1 MTLAE
6 LDALFEGEPGHLT
19 HYMLNRVLLVERREH
34 VVLRL
39 ERWQRKCES
48 EHLRAGLSQ
57 ELCIGAV
64 RYYTLALLHD
74 IYEQED

>member
-19 HYMLNRVLLVERREH
+19 DYRLKRVLMVERREH

-48 EHLRAGLSQ
+48 EHLRAGLA
-57 ELCIGAV
+57 EEICTNAV
-64 RYYTLALLHD
+64 RYYTLALLHN
-74 IYEQED
+74 IHEPED